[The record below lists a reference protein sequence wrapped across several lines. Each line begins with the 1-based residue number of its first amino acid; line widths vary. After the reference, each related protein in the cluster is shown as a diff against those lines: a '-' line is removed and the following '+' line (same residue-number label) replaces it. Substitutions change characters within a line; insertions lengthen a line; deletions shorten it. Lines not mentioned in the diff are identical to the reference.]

1 MTTKTEPREATVPA
15 GITDGETVL
24 EVTNLTRH
32 FPVAK
37 SIFHRSE
44 VTVHAV
50 DGVSFTLRR
59 GETLGLLGESGCGKS
74 TVARLVLHLDEPTEG
89 DVTFRGRSVFG
100 MKGRDELWL
109 RRRLQVILQDPYA
122 SLNPRHSVG
131 RSLRNALDTHHIS
144 RREEGGG
151 DRVAA
156 LLDRVGLSPEFAQRF
171 PHELSGGQRQ
181 RVAIAR
187 SLAVNP
193 EVVVCDEPVSALDV
207 SIQGQILNLLLDLQK
222 EQELSYLFISHNIA
236 VVAHMSHRIAVMYLG
251 QIVEIIAAERIF
263 AAPAHP
269 YTYALISAMPHV
281 PLPGAIPLGERIVLQ
296 GELPSPTAPPP
307 GCRFNTRCPWAMDI
321 CREVAPSLVE
331 RSEGHFVACHLDEI
345 PVADGRSGRTR
356 DLRDLWGIDDQLV
369 EPRT

>member
-1 MTTKTEPREATVPA
+1 MTTKVVPTELAGPVDQDGHREV
-15 GITDGETVL
+15 VL

-32 FPVAK
+32 FPVSK
-37 SIFHRSE
+37 GMFQRSRIN
-44 VTVHAV
+44 VRAV
-50 DGVSFTLRR
+50 DGVSFTLGR
-59 GETLGLLGESGCGKS
+59 GETLGILGESGCGKS

-89 DVTFRGRSVFG
+89 DVTFQGRSVFG

-122 SLNPRHSVG
+122 SLNPRHSIG
-131 RSLRNALDTHHIS
+131 RSVRNALNAHHLPK
-144 RREEGGG
+144 RDEDGR
-151 DRVAA
+151 DRVAT
-156 LLDRVGLSPEFAQRF
+156 LLERVGLAPEFAQRF

-181 RVAIAR
+181 RAAIAR
-187 SLAVNP
+187 ALAVDP

-207 SIQGQILNLLLDLQK
+207 SIQGQILNLLLDLQD

-263 AAPAHP
+263 EAPAHP

-281 PLPGAIPLGERIVLQ
+281 PFPGAPSPGERIVLQ
-296 GELPSPTAPPP
+296 GDLPSPAAPPP

-321 CREVAPSLVE
+321 CREVAPPLEE
-331 RSEGHFVACHLDEI
+331 RSEGHYVACHLDEI
-345 PVADGRSGRTR
+345 PVKAG
-356 DLRDLWGIDDQLV
+356 
-369 EPRT
+369 

>member
-1 MTTKTEPREATVPA
+1 MTSKVLQPTETTPLADREV
-15 GITDGETVL
+15 VL
-24 EVTNLTRH
+24 EVTDLTRH
-32 FPVAK
+32 FPVTK
-37 SIFHRSE
+37 SMFQRTR
-44 VTVHAV
+44 TVVRAV
-50 DGVSFTLRR
+50 DNVSFTLHR

-74 TVARLVLHLDEPTEG
+74 TVARLVLHLDEPTAG
-89 DVTFRGRSVFG
+89 DVKFRGRSVLT

-109 RRRLQVILQDPYA
+109 RKRLQVILQDPYA

-131 RSLRNALDTHHIS
+131 RSLRNALNAHRIA
-144 RREEGGG
+144 RYEGGR
-151 DRVAA
+151 DRVAD
-156 LLDRVGLSPEFAQRF
+156 LLERVGLAPDFAQRF

-187 SLAVNP
+187 SLAMNP

-207 SIQGQILNLLLDLQK
+207 SIQGQILNLLLDLQQ

-251 QIVEIIAAERIF
+251 QIVEIIAADRIF
-263 AAPAHP
+263 REPSHP

-281 PLPGAIPLGERIVLQ
+281 PLPGAVPPGERIVLQ
-296 GELPSPTAPPP
+296 GDLPSPAAPPP

-321 CREVAPSLVE
+321 CREVQPPLVE

-345 PVADGRSGRTR
+345 PVATK
-356 DLRDLWGIDDQLV
+356 V
-369 EPRT
+369 P